1 MSKITINNKE
11 YELELLNEDA
21 RQQLANVQLADQEIQ
36 RLQMQLAIVQ
46 TARNAYANALNMALP
61 NQSDTIKFN

>member
-1 MSKITINNKE
+1 MTTITVDNKT
-11 YELELLNEDA
+11 YELDLLNEEA
-21 RQQLANVQLADQEIQ
+21 KQQLSNLHSADQEIQ
-36 RLQMQLAIVQ
+36 RLQVQLAIVQ